1 MSKITLYE
9 NSSVIKPEYQQKI
22 QKKIDDIDLE
32 LKVREMEKGKALEY
46 KFIGLAS
53 YDLRVFFVV
62 LTVYDLFPRKTRY
75 SMKFML

>member
-1 MSKITLYE
+1 M
-9 NSSVIKPEYQQKI
+9 IKPEYQQKI

-46 KFIGLAS
+46 KFIGLPS

-62 LTVYDLFPRKTRY
+62 
-75 SMKFML
+75 